1 MACSSPNKQARIR
14 RGHPQIGWQVSQ
26 EIALDPFTRIHMISL
41 QFP

>member
-1 MACSSPNKQARIR
+1 MACSSPNKQAGII
-14 RGHPQIGWQVSQ
+14 RGHSQIGWQVSQ